1 MATIERRIKEADFSN
16 LCEPQMS
23 DQDWEDFN
31 DGIVLFNSGKFWES
45 HEAWEEIWKR
55 HSENSRFF
63 FQGLIQ
69 VAAGL
74 HQLRRNIYHG
84 VEKHFRNALWKLE
97 PFQPVFLEVD
107 VKYLVKIIKEGQKE
121 LARLGEKE
129 LQAFSQRLIPQII
142 KVKHSSNI
150 SK

>member
-16 LCEPQMS
+16 LSEPQMS
-23 DQDWEDFN
+23 DQDWKDFN

-129 LQAFSQRLIPQII
+129 LQAFSPRLIPKIM